1 METNDYLMKS
11 LGNVKMKQIFFVIRC
26 NSKQRYKVKSNKLK
40 EYDSFQI
47 KREKLSGDISKFPPV
62 Q

>member
-1 METNDYLMKS
+1 
-11 LGNVKMKQIFFVIRC
+11 MKQIFFVIRC

-62 Q
+62 QWRS